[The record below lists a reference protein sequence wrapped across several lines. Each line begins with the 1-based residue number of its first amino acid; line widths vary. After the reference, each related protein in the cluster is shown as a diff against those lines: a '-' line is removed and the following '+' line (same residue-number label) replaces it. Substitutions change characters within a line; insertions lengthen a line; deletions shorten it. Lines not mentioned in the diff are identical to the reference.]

1 MDQSVGPFQTNQP
14 DHGIP
19 LDALTGYIHIITPL
33 NYLLFM
39 FTCLCSPGDLLS
51 IGSPSNATP
60 NSIPKFEHPSHSLL
74 KENGFQQQAYF
85 KFKAKCL
92 KGMCCCCCCC
102 CCLLV
107 YLFVYLDHNM
117 QGRSQSYQMSTL
129 YRFWSF
135 FLRDNFN
142 R

>member
-1 MDQSVGPFQTNQP
+1 
-14 DHGIP
+14 
-19 LDALTGYIHIITPL
+19 
-33 NYLLFM
+33 M
-39 FTCLCSPGDLLS
+39 FTCLFSPVDLLS
-51 IGSPSNATP
+51 VGSPSNATP

-92 KGMCCCCCCC
+92 KGSMLLLCC
-102 CCLLV
+102 V
-107 YLFVYLDHNM
+107 VLFVCLFICLFTVFVCYLDYSL